1 MPVLSAMRRIHLSL
15 LIVIVGF
22 QQGENPAIL
31 REMAAP
37 VMVAVDHPVNIHCEQ
52 PSL

>member
-1 MPVLSAMRRIHLSL
+1 MRRIHLSL
-15 LIVIVGF
+15 LIVIIGF

-37 VMVAVDHPVNIHCEQ
+37 VMVAADHPVNIHCGRAQ
-52 PSL
+52 L